1 MADTGINL
9 RIKDLCR
16 EKGIGISELADK
28 IGMSRVSIG
37 NFIARRQWPSSE
49 AIKKIAEALDVP
61 VSELFAPSS
70 NFTALIRDNG
80 KLYSFDNKEDL
91 RAYLG
96 PEVNTED

>member
-1 MADTGINL
+1 MDTGIEL

-49 AIKKIAEALDVP
+49 AIRKIADALGVE
-61 VSELFAPSS
+61 VSELFAPRR
-70 NFTALIRDNG
+70 NTFTCPNCGAEISVTLQSG
-80 KLYSFDNKEDL
+80 K
-91 RAYLG
+91 
-96 PEVNTED
+96 

>member
-1 MADTGINL
+1 MDTGIEL

-49 AIKKIAEALDVP
+49 AIRKIADALEVDVA
-61 VSELFAPSS
+61 ELFAPRR
-70 NFTALIRDNG
+70 NTFTCPNCGAEISVTLQSG
-80 KLYSFDNKEDL
+80 K
-91 RAYLG
+91 
-96 PEVNTED
+96 